1 MKTCTSTLIIALFLS
16 WGSNALALTEEGPNL
31 VFWPSAVTS
40 QLSQRIVTDTYQDS
54 TGAIWLSTQE
64 GLNVYDGR
72 RVEKYLSL
80 FVEENGLP
88 PGGLLGT
95 RESADGTL
103 WIATTATLTRFDRTN
118 KEFVIPKGLRKKKL
132 DIHAFELKSTGQV
145 WLGMT
150 GAIGVFRPDTDQ
162 FFHFELP
169 SAQFKPNSQ
178 VLDLIISNSDIYAL
192 VSGHGIYRIKWVEG
206 ELEFHQL
213 SISIDIAS
221 MAAYTITLQNNEIWL
236 ATLDQGIFIINRAN
250 NAIRRISAGSGILDL
265 PSNSI
270 SAVFHDDNATWI
282 GTGKGLSITLDGGRT
297 FRNYSDFNE
306 GLSDTQVYSIFK
318 SDDSTFWVGFIN
330 GLVQARASI
339 VTPIS
344 RNNSNILSNTVNGV
358 FVSNDGTLWLAT
370 DAGVSFQEPG
380 SPKFTHINSS
390 TNSLI
395 ADDVATTV
403 LADETTVW
411 IGTFEGGL
419 YRYDRK
425 TTLISRVHY
434 EPNSND
440 GLHSNAITS
449 LAKASGGDI
458 IVGTYGGGLSIVR
471 PDGIVA
477 RTFRSIEGANISDR
491 VFALLTDT
499 DNGVLVANENGIA
512 RLSSDLIDYQN
523 TSFAALALGEDSSL
537 TNISTIEIQHGRNN
551 SLWIGTLRYGLI
563 RADRNNQGE
572 IRSVTN
578 KSRSLNL
585 PSNAVMGI
593 HMDATGRYWISHN
606 EGLTRFN
613 PDTLKV
619 RHYTNK
625 FGANNGEFLVGSSFN
640 TPQGLIYF
648 GGFRGVV
655 TVDALAADQE
665 ERQVKVGLSSI
676 SVMGEYRD
684 FPDDLSSYALVL
696 NSNEKIADIEFF
708 GSEYVAPDVIQYQ
721 YRILGF
727 TDNWINRKE
736 ERTVTLTDLDAGEYL
751 LEIAA
756 KGVLGDWNYDALKM
770 PIIVLPA
777 WWQTIYAAVAF
788 YLTLLMIVV
797 TIIWSMRKSL
807 KRVKE
812 REKDLAFQVNE
823 RTMDLE
829 EAKQAAEAANVAK
842 SEFLAVMSH
851 EIRTPLHGII
861 GMNELLLKTDTTPQQ
876 SRFARAALNSGKT
889 LLHLISEILD
899 LAKIE
904 ADRMDIESVEFDL
917 VSVIDEVC
925 YLQGEPAQRKG
936 LKLDFIPDI
945 ALAGSYRGDP
955 QKIRQII
962 TNLVGNAIKFTESGR
977 IVVTL
982 GVDPSGEIRMV
993 VDDTGDGIPD
1003 DAKTRVFEKFTQADT
1018 STTRQFGGTGL
1029 GLTICRN
1036 FAEVLGGSL
1045 SIETPAAGT
1054 GTRVVVII
1062 PLEIAEVR
1070 PSLDRG
1076 TIGLLTEDEV
1086 LQKST
1091 AAHAAL
1097 IGYRI
1102 VEIQSAEAIDQVPY
1116 DALIVDQLLKPSDLD
1131 DIELR
1136 FGSIKKILATSI
1148 KSLSPRLHS
1157 QQWIGLHRPITT
1169 SNLEEAL
1176 SSEATQPAAPA
1187 VSLQINADVLVVED
1201 NKVNQI
1207 LVQEIMKS
1215 MGLKSSLAE
1224 NGLEAVTL
1232 FRRHRFDLVLMD
1244 CQMPVMDGFEA
1255 TKLIREIESERDYPR
1270 TPIIALTAAAR
1281 AEEYEQALSSG
1292 MDEFMTKPFN
1302 VAQLENRIVATL
1314 THKISNDTVRGPA
1327 SEHAA
1332 VQGPIDENVIDSILA
1347 INPASG
1353 GALLAKVIA
1362 SFNAQLPINLAN
1374 LRSSINTE
1382 DHETLRQHAHALKS
1396 MSGNVGARQLTK
1408 ALNDIEQAAAVGQ
1421 VTLSE
1426 EDYED
1431 IEELARN
1438 AVEALQ
1444 RWT

>member
-1 MKTCTSTLIIALFLS
+1 MKTCTSILIIALFLS

-491 VFALLTDT
+491 VFALLSDT

-1076 TIGLLTEDEV
+1076 TIGLLTEDEL

-1097 IGYRI
+1097 IGYRV

-1176 SSEATQPAAPA
+1176 SSEVTQPAAPA

>member
-1 MKTCTSTLIIALFLS
+1 
-16 WGSNALALTEEGPNL
+16 
-31 VFWPSAVTS
+31 
-40 QLSQRIVTDTYQDS
+40 
-54 TGAIWLSTQE
+54 
-64 GLNVYDGR
+64 
-72 RVEKYLSL
+72 
-80 FVEENGLP
+80 
-88 PGGLLGT
+88 
-95 RESADGTL
+95 
-103 WIATTATLTRFDRTN
+103 
-118 KEFVIPKGLRKKKL
+118 
-132 DIHAFELKSTGQV
+132 
-145 WLGMT
+145 MT

-192 VSGHGIYRIKWVEG
+192 VSGHGIYRIKWVED

-491 VFALLTDT
+491 VFALLSDT

-512 RLSSDLIDYQN
+512 RLSSDLTDYQN

>member
-1 MKTCTSTLIIALFLS
+1 MKTCTSILIIALFLS

-491 VFALLTDT
+491 VFALLSDT

>member
-1 MKTCTSTLIIALFLS
+1 MKTCTSILIIALFLS

-491 VFALLTDT
+491 VFALLSDT

-1332 VQGPIDENVIDSILA
+1332 VQGPIDEKVIDSILA

-1408 ALNDIEQAAAVGQ
+1408 ALNDIEQSAAVGQ

>member
-1 MKTCTSTLIIALFLS
+1 MKTCTSILIIALFLS

-192 VSGHGIYRIKWVEG
+192 VSGHGIYRLKWVEG
-206 ELEFHQL
+206 ELEFHEL
-213 SISIDIAS
+213 SISIDIKS

-491 VFALLTDT
+491 VFALLSDT

-512 RLSSDLIDYQN
+512 RLSSDLID
-523 TSFAALALGEDSSL
+523 
-537 TNISTIEIQHGRNN
+537 
-551 SLWIGTLRYGLI
+551 
-563 RADRNNQGE
+563 
-572 IRSVTN
+572 
-578 KSRSLNL
+578 
-585 PSNAVMGI
+585 
-593 HMDATGRYWISHN
+593 
-606 EGLTRFN
+606 
-613 PDTLKV
+613 
-619 RHYTNK
+619 
-625 FGANNGEFLVGSSFN
+625 
-640 TPQGLIYF
+640 
-648 GGFRGVV
+648 
-655 TVDALAADQE
+655 
-665 ERQVKVGLSSI
+665 
-676 SVMGEYRD
+676 
-684 FPDDLSSYALVL
+684 
-696 NSNEKIADIEFF
+696 
-708 GSEYVAPDVIQYQ
+708 
-721 YRILGF
+721 
-727 TDNWINRKE
+727 
-736 ERTVTLTDLDAGEYL
+736 
-751 LEIAA
+751 
-756 KGVLGDWNYDALKM
+756 
-770 PIIVLPA
+770 
-777 WWQTIYAAVAF
+777 
-788 YLTLLMIVV
+788 
-797 TIIWSMRKSL
+797 
-807 KRVKE
+807 
-812 REKDLAFQVNE
+812 
-823 RTMDLE
+823 
-829 EAKQAAEAANVAK
+829 
-842 SEFLAVMSH
+842 
-851 EIRTPLHGII
+851 
-861 GMNELLLKTDTTPQQ
+861 
-876 SRFARAALNSGKT
+876 
-889 LLHLISEILD
+889 
-899 LAKIE
+899 
-904 ADRMDIESVEFDL
+904 
-917 VSVIDEVC
+917 
-925 YLQGEPAQRKG
+925 
-936 LKLDFIPDI
+936 
-945 ALAGSYRGDP
+945 
-955 QKIRQII
+955 
-962 TNLVGNAIKFTESGR
+962 
-977 IVVTL
+977 
-982 GVDPSGEIRMV
+982 
-993 VDDTGDGIPD
+993 
-1003 DAKTRVFEKFTQADT
+1003 
-1018 STTRQFGGTGL
+1018 
-1029 GLTICRN
+1029 
-1036 FAEVLGGSL
+1036 
-1045 SIETPAAGT
+1045 
-1054 GTRVVVII
+1054 
-1062 PLEIAEVR
+1062 
-1070 PSLDRG
+1070 
-1076 TIGLLTEDEV
+1076 
-1086 LQKST
+1086 
-1091 AAHAAL
+1091 
-1097 IGYRI
+1097 
-1102 VEIQSAEAIDQVPY
+1102 
-1116 DALIVDQLLKPSDLD
+1116 
-1131 DIELR
+1131 
-1136 FGSIKKILATSI
+1136 
-1148 KSLSPRLHS
+1148 
-1157 QQWIGLHRPITT
+1157 
-1169 SNLEEAL
+1169 
-1176 SSEATQPAAPA
+1176 
-1187 VSLQINADVLVVED
+1187 
-1201 NKVNQI
+1201 
-1207 LVQEIMKS
+1207 
-1215 MGLKSSLAE
+1215 
-1224 NGLEAVTL
+1224 
-1232 FRRHRFDLVLMD
+1232 
-1244 CQMPVMDGFEA
+1244 
-1255 TKLIREIESERDYPR
+1255 
-1270 TPIIALTAAAR
+1270 
-1281 AEEYEQALSSG
+1281 
-1292 MDEFMTKPFN
+1292 
-1302 VAQLENRIVATL
+1302 
-1314 THKISNDTVRGPA
+1314 
-1327 SEHAA
+1327 
-1332 VQGPIDENVIDSILA
+1332 
-1347 INPASG
+1347 
-1353 GALLAKVIA
+1353 
-1362 SFNAQLPINLAN
+1362 
-1374 LRSSINTE
+1374 
-1382 DHETLRQHAHALKS
+1382 
-1396 MSGNVGARQLTK
+1396 
-1408 ALNDIEQAAAVGQ
+1408 
-1421 VTLSE
+1421 
-1426 EDYED
+1426 
-1431 IEELARN
+1431 
-1438 AVEALQ
+1438 
-1444 RWT
+1444 

>member
-1 MKTCTSTLIIALFLS
+1 MKTCTLTLIIALILS

-132 DIHAFELKSTGQV
+132 DIHAFELESTGQV

-192 VSGHGIYRIKWVEG
+192 VSGHGIYRLKWVEG
-206 ELEFHQL
+206 ELEFHEL
-213 SISIDIAS
+213 SISIDIKS

-458 IVGTYGGGLSIVR
+458 VVGTYGGGLSIVR

-491 VFALLTDT
+491 VFALLNDT

-512 RLSSDLIDYQN
+512 RLSSDLTDYQN

-727 TDNWINRKE
+727 TENWINRKE

-807 KRVKE
+807 KRVTE

-1176 SSEATQPAAPA
+1176 SSEVTQPAAPA

>member
-1 MKTCTSTLIIALFLS
+1 
-16 WGSNALALTEEGPNL
+16 
-31 VFWPSAVTS
+31 
-40 QLSQRIVTDTYQDS
+40 
-54 TGAIWLSTQE
+54 
-64 GLNVYDGR
+64 
-72 RVEKYLSL
+72 
-80 FVEENGLP
+80 
-88 PGGLLGT
+88 
-95 RESADGTL
+95 
-103 WIATTATLTRFDRTN
+103 
-118 KEFVIPKGLRKKKL
+118 
-132 DIHAFELKSTGQV
+132 
-145 WLGMT
+145 MT

-192 VSGHGIYRIKWVEG
+192 VSGHGIYRLKWVEG

-458 IVGTYGGGLSIVR
+458 VVGTYGGGLSIVR

-491 VFALLTDT
+491 VFALLSDT

>member
-1 MKTCTSTLIIALFLS
+1 MKILTAIV
-16 WGSNALALTEEGPNL
+16 ALAILWSCSALASSSEGPNL

-64 GLNVYDGR
+64 GLNAYDGR

-88 PGGLLGT
+88 AGGLLGT
-95 RESADGTL
+95 KEASDGTL
-103 WIATTATLTRFDRTN
+103 WIATTATLTRFDRTK
-118 KEFVIPKGLRKKKL
+118 KEFVIPAALQKKKL
-132 DIHAFELKSTGQV
+132 DIHAFELSENGQV

-150 GAIGVFRPDTDQ
+150 GAIGVFRAETDQ
-162 FFHFELP
+162 FFYFNLP
-169 SAQFKPNSQ
+169 ANQFNLNAQ
-178 VLDLIISNSDIYAL
+178 VLDIIVSDSGIFALI
-192 VSGHGIYRIKWVEG
+192 SGHGIYRLKWSAG
-206 ELEFHQL
+206 ELEFSRL
-213 SISIDIAS
+213 PISVDIAT
-221 MAAYTITLQNNEIWL
+221 MAAYTISLQNNEIWL
-236 ATLDQGIFIINRAN
+236 ATLDQGILIISLVDG
-250 NAIRRISAGSGILDL
+250 AIRRISAGNDALDL

-270 SAVFHDDNATWI
+270 SAVFHDDDATWI

-306 GLSDTQVYSIFK
+306 GLSDTQVYSIYK
-318 SDDSTFWVGFIN
+318 SDDSTFWIGFIN

-358 FVSNDGTLWLAT
+358 FVSSDGTLWLAT
-370 DAGVSFQEPG
+370 DTGVSFQEPG
-380 SPKFTHINSS
+380 NQNFLHINSS
-390 TNSLI
+390 TNSLM
-395 ADDVATTV
+395 ADDVSTTV
-403 LADETTVW
+403 LADEAVVW

-419 YRYDRK
+419 YRYDRE
-425 TTLISRVHY
+425 TTSISRVPY
-434 EPNSND
+434 DPTSDD

-449 LAKASGGDI
+449 LGRAHNGDI
-458 IVGTYGGGLSIVR
+458 IVGTYGGGLSVVK
-471 PDGIVA
+471 PNGSVA
-477 RTFRSIEGANISDR
+477 RTFRSIEGSNISDR
-491 VFALLTDT
+491 VFALLNDK

-512 RLSSDLIDYQN
+512 KLDSDLTNYQN
-523 TSFAALALGEDSSL
+523 TSFASLALGDESNL
-537 TNISTIEIQHGRNN
+537 TNLGTIEVQHGPNN
-551 SLWIGTLRYGLI
+551 SLWVGTLRYGLI
-563 RADRNNQGE
+563 KADRNSKGE
-572 IRSVTN
+572 INSVTN
-578 KSRSLNL
+578 KSRALNL

-593 HMDATGRYWISHN
+593 HMDATGQYWLSHN

-613 PDTLKV
+613 PETLKV

-625 FGANNGEFLVGSSFN
+625 FGANNGEFLVGSSFS
-640 TPQGLIYF
+640 TPRGVIYF

-655 TVDALAADQE
+655 AVDASAADQE
-665 ERQVKVGLSSI
+665 ERPVKVGLSSI
-676 SVMGEYRD
+676 SVMGDYRE
-684 FPDDLSSYALVL
+684 FPNDLSNYTLTLGSD
-696 NSNEKIADIEFF
+696 EKIADIEFF
-708 GSEYVAPDVIQYQ
+708 GSEYVAPEVIQYQ

-727 TDNWINRKE
+727 IDNWINRKE
-736 ERTVTLTDLDAGEYL
+736 ERTVTLTDLDAGEYV

-770 PIIVLPA
+770 PITVYPA
-777 WWQTIYAAVAF
+777 WWQTTYAAFAF
-788 YLTLLMIVV
+788 YMTLLTVV
-797 TIIWSMRKSL
+797 FAIIWSMRKSL
-807 KRVKE
+807 DRVKE
-812 REKDLAFQVNE
+812 REKELAFQVSE
-823 RTMDLE
+823 RTIDLE

-917 VSVIDEVC
+917 ISVIDEVC

-936 LKLDFIPDI
+936 LKLDFIPDTT
-945 ALAGSYRGDP
+945 LAGSYRGDP

-977 IVVTL
+977 IVVAV
-982 GVDPSGEIRMV
+982 GVEPSGDIRMV
-993 VDDTGDGIPD
+993 VDDTGEGIPD
-1003 DAKTRVFEKFTQADT
+1003 DARARVFEKFTQADT
-1018 STTRQFGGTGL
+1018 STTRQYGGTGL

-1036 FAEVLGGSL
+1036 FAEVLGGAL
-1045 SIETPAAGT
+1045 SIDTPESGV
-1054 GTRVVVII
+1054 GTRVLVTI
-1062 PLEIAEVR
+1062 PLEIAEAR
-1070 PSLDRG
+1070 PTLNRG
-1076 TIGLLTEDEV
+1076 TIGLLTDDED
-1086 LQKST
+1086 LRAST

-1097 IGYRI
+1097 IGYRTI
-1102 VEIQSAEAIDQVPY
+1102 AINSIEAIDKVSC
-1116 DALIVDQLLKPSDLD
+1116 DALIIDQLLNPSELD
-1131 DIELR
+1131 DIELHLNSAKR
-1136 FGSIKKILATSI
+1136 ILATSI

-1157 QQWIGLHRPITT
+1157 QHWIGLHRPITT

-1176 SSEATQPAAPA
+1176 SSKSPQTVAAVPA
-1187 VSLQINADVLVVED
+1187 LQINADVLVVED

-1207 LVQEIMKS
+1207 LVQEILKS
-1215 MGLKSSLAE
+1215 MGLQSSLAE

-1281 AEEYEQALSSG
+1281 AEEYEQALNSG

-1302 VAQLENRIVATL
+1302 VTQLENRISATL
-1314 THKISNDTVRGPA
+1314 THKVSNENVKGVA
-1327 SEHAA
+1327 SEHSAA
-1332 VQGPIDENVIDSILA
+1332 QGPIDENVIESILA
-1347 INPASG
+1347 INPGSAG
-1353 GALLAKVIA
+1353 VALLAKVIA
-1362 SFNAQLPINLAN
+1362 SFNAQLPISLAD
-1374 LRSSINTE
+1374 LRSSVNTDDTE
-1382 DHETLRQHAHALKS
+1382 VLRQHAHALKS
-1396 MSGNVGARQLTK
+1396 MCGNIGATQLTK

-1421 VTLSE
+1421 ITLSR
-1426 EDYED
+1426 EDYD
-1431 IEELARN
+1431 DVEELARN
-1438 AVEALQ
+1438 AVAALQ

>member
-1 MKTCTSTLIIALFLS
+1 MKTCTLTLIIALILS

-512 RLSSDLIDYQN
+512 RLSSDLTDYQN

-1076 TIGLLTEDEV
+1076 TIGLLTEDEL

-1097 IGYRI
+1097 IGYRV

-1176 SSEATQPAAPA
+1176 SSEVTQPAAPA

>member
-1 MKTCTSTLIIALFLS
+1 MKTCTSILIIALFLS

-491 VFALLTDT
+491 VFALLSDT

-1176 SSEATQPAAPA
+1176 SSEVTQPAAPA